1 MEKVIDYYS
10 QSRQMGDLLQAENVS
25 IRKDFSV
32 AEREKLQKKLEEYM
46 KSRKNEILKIDLK
59 KFILVIKGVDEASY
73 LYQYVK

>member
-1 MEKVIDYYS
+1 MENVIDYYS

>member
-59 KFILVIKGVDEASY
+59 KFNLVIKGVDEASY

>member
-46 KSRKNEILKIDLK
+46 KTRKNEILKIDLK

>member
-46 KSRKNEILKIDLK
+46 KSGKNEILKIDLK

>member
-46 KSRKNEILKIDLK
+46 KSRKNEILKID
-59 KFILVIKGVDEASY
+59 
-73 LYQYVK
+73 

>member
-46 KSRKNEILKIDLK
+46 KSRKNENLKIDLK